1 MEFATRVYISL
12 TFRVHSLNVKE
23 RKRACIAREMR
34 YNESAR
40 TETLSLAPSLF
51 RIERKRIV
59 RLQFARCA
67 GAILFLNSRKFA
79 MEKNDSPKNDSP
91 KSDSLAIL
99 AQLRERS
106 QKRIEEESVSAFKA
120 LADASALAYSEMKR
134 SPNPAQFSYSLS
146 RVKEAFATLRSI
158 AQESNAS
165 RSLERT
171 RNRAKRFGI
180 DVELH

>member
-1 MEFATRVYISL
+1 
-12 TFRVHSLNVKE
+12 
-23 RKRACIAREMR
+23 
-34 YNESAR
+34 
-40 TETLSLAPSLF
+40 
-51 RIERKRIV
+51 
-59 RLQFARCA
+59 
-67 GAILFLNSRKFA
+67 
-79 MEKNDSPKNDSP
+79 MEKNDSTKNDSP

-120 LADASALAYSEMKR
+120 LADASALAFSEMKR